1 MPFSR
6 RIRNCS
12 GSAKEGLAGF
22 LILMARLIL
31 DLCYKVPLLSCAC
44 HSWSVFCTG
53 YDILR
58 VSAVEKREPIKGI
71 GIDARNAVGRTR
83 EWNGFGGVRRVV
95 LEKA

>member
-1 MPFSR
+1 M
-6 RIRNCS
+6 
-12 GSAKEGLAGF
+12 
-22 LILMARLIL
+22 
-31 DLCYKVPLLSCAC
+31 
-44 HSWSVFCTG
+44 G